1 MASGI
6 LLINGKLLTLAKN
19 TFNENLPIMESNVV
33 KFIKRQSS
41 HKIGW
46 IELGH
51 VAENRNFLKSAV
63 KREVAKKKHVLIFD
77 AVRSKD
83 LKNIADVAFNL
94 KQKPLIVGS
103 AGLAKEVVGMMAP
116 PKKEISFEIV

>member
-1 MASGI
+1 MASGV
-6 LLINGKLLTLAKN
+6 LLINGKPLTLAKN
-19 TFNENLPIMESNVV
+19 AFNENLPIMESNVV

-51 VAENRNFLKSAV
+51 VAENKNLLKSAV

-94 KQKPLIVGS
+94 K
-103 AGLAKEVVGMMAP
+103 
-116 PKKEISFEIV
+116 